1 MPMRERIEQLVADT
15 AVTDILLSAST
26 GIWCDRG
33 HGLEREPVQ
42 HCSES
47 LVRELATELIGLG
60 GRHLDLAHPYM
71 DVRLAGG
78 IRVHAVLAPVA
89 SSGTVV
95 SIRISRQQQMSWESL
110 QETQTLTPAQA
121 RRLEQAI
128 EHKQTLLI
136 TGASGAGKTSLMS
149 MLVSQV
155 PSHERIVILEDVAEL
170 QISHPHVVCLE
181 AQQPNIEGIGG
192 VSVEMLVPQ
201 ALRMRA
207 DRLVLGECR
216 GAEIAPL
223 LAALNTGHR
232 GGGMTLHA
240 NSLEEIPARLGL
252 LGFMAGMSS
261 ELLNAAVRGACDLVV
276 HIERSEHGSRRIQLG
291 EFSTQEGQLLVTTLE
306 DHG

>member
-1 MPMRERIEQLVADT
+1 MRERIEELVADP

-33 HGLEREPVQ
+33 RGLEQEPVL

-47 LVRELATELIGLG
+47 LVRELASELIGLG

-71 DVRLAGG
+71 DVRLTGG
-78 IRVHAVLAPVA
+78 IRVHAVLSPVA
-89 SSGTVV
+89 SSGTVL
-95 SIRISRQQQMSWESL
+95 SIRISRRHLVTWESL
-110 QETQTLTPAQA
+110 RESQMLTQVQA
-121 RRLEQAI
+121 RRLKAAVEQ
-128 EHKQTLLI
+128 KQTLLI
-136 TGASGAGKTSLMS
+136 TGASGAGKTSLLS
-149 MLVSQV
+149 VLLSHV
-155 PSHERIVILEDVAEL
+155 PSHERIVVLEDVAEL

-181 AQQPNIEGIGG
+181 AQQPNIEGVGG

-216 GAEIAPL
+216 GGEIAPL

-240 NSLEEIPARLGL
+240 NSLDEIPARLGL
-252 LGFMAGMSS
+252 LGFMAGMNA
-261 ELLNAAVRGACDLVV
+261 ELVNAAVQGACDLVV
-276 HIERSEHGSRRIQLG
+276 HIERSEDGSRRIQLG
-291 EFSTQEGQLLVTTLE
+291 EFTQEQGQLVVASLT
-306 DHG
+306 DCG